1 MSDLEHFRLK
11 TNDLGRLTGVS
22 IALHAIPDAFLLMH
36 CGVGCKH
43 KATSKLSTHDWAE
56 NVVDREGWTEVGD
69 AELIEGSAHRI
80 GPYLRSWQKRVEP
93 GLIAVISVTF
103 LDLTGDDYKDEVREN
118 DEELPCK
125 VIYVPAPGYDGDVY
139 AGYAS
144 ALVEVVKAIDW
155 TVPAT
160 NAQEVA
166 VLGYLF
172 DRYEGDH
179 QGNLTQLRSLLKAL
193 GLSLGATLF
202 SGAPYAKLH
211 DAPRAATTLCFP
223 YATPRVKRFKRLTK
237 RTLHAVDLPMGI
249 AGTSRWLREV
259 GQAARVQPA
268 RVEAVIAHKEAQ
280 VRKRIGM
287 AQQRLEGQRVA
298 VFADVPLLIGV
309 CTILFELG
317 LTPVFLGIRGHTLGG
332 EEALREGLARNGFT
346 LPDDIPILQSPSL
359 HAVREGMR
367 TLLEQRGVDG
377 MIGSATEFNAVT
389 TLPAET
395 FMRRNHRGESVGL
408 GLFTLETGFPCKQ
421 YHVIRPSPF
430 MGYVGVMGWADR
442 LLNAPRLWD
451 GARASTIR

>member
-1 MSDLEHFRLK
+1 MSELEHFRLK

-93 GLIAVISVTF
+93 GLMCVISVTF
-103 LDLTGDDYKDEVREN
+103 LDLTGDDYKDEVAQNDREM
-118 DEELPCK
+118 PCK

-144 ALVEVVKAIDW
+144 ALVEVVKSLDW
-155 TVPAT
+155 KQPVTKPT
-160 NAQEVA
+160 EVA

-179 QGNLTQLRSLLKAL
+179 QGNLAQLRSLLKAL

-211 DAPRAATTLCFP
+211 DAPRAKTTLCFP
-223 YATPRVKRFKRLTK
+223 YATPRITRLKRLTK
-237 RTLHAVDLPMGI
+237 RELTVVDLPMGI

-259 GQAARVQPA
+259 GAVAGVQQARI
-268 RVEAVIAHKEAQ
+268 EAVVAHKEAQ

-287 AQQRLEGQRVA
+287 ARQALEGKRVA
-298 VFADVPLLIGV
+298 LFADVPLLVGL
-309 CTILFELG
+309 CTVMLELG
-317 LTPVFLGIRGHTLGG
+317 LMPVLLGIRGHTLGG
-332 EEALREGLARNGFT
+332 EQAVREGVARNGFV
-346 LPDDIPILQSPSL
+346 LPENLPFLESPSL
-359 HAVREGMR
+359 HAVREAIR
-367 TLLEQRGVDG
+367 ELRDLDGVDG
-377 MIGSATEFNAVT
+377 MVASATEFNAIT
-389 TLPAET
+389 TLPADT
-395 FMRRNHRGESVGL
+395 FVRYDYRGEPVGR
-408 GLFTLETGFPCKQ
+408 GMFALEAGFPCKR
-421 YHVIRPSPF
+421 YHVTRPSPF
-430 MGYVGVMGWADR
+430 MGYAGVMGWADR

-451 GARASTIR
+451 NGRSQ